1 MTGLQ
6 TKKVLDFNRLRKSS
20 DFIFMAISDNP
31 LNQNL
36 FMKPLIQKI
45 VASILFT
52 LFSISTV
59 YAQAPTQEQ
68 IDRFKRLPPA
78 QQQAL
83 ARSFGVD
90 FSDLD
95 GLLEENGGD
104 ETEAEPISG
113 NRRDLTKSGRNSNR
127 NLQGGQIPLNGFDLD
142 NIDPNDLEGLSGV
155 NDLLDG
161 FESNEEEDEL
171 KLFGHNIFNYG
182 AETFAPAEDIP
193 IPVNYLLGPG
203 DTIVIQLY
211 GKENATHTLK
221 LNREGQIQFPDIGPI
236 SLAGL
241 PFEAMQEKLTNVV
254 NEQMIGVK
262 SSITMGPLRTV
273 RVFVLG
279 EAEIPGS
286 YVVSSL
292 STMTNAIFASGGI
305 TEIGSLRNIQL
316 KRAGKVVARLD
327 LYDLLLR
334 GDTSDDSRLLP
345 GDVIFIPPVGK
356 TTGISGAVKRP
367 AIYEL
372 KNERTVADVIQLA
385 GGLLANAYAPASRI
399 ERISR
404 SGEKTL
410 VNIDISSPSG
420 RSFKVNDAD
429 IIQIQPTL
437 ETVND
442 TITLEGHVKREGD
455 FAWRKFMRFTDIV
468 PNADELLPNPDIVI
482 GLIQREEKITR
493 RTQVHLF
500 SPQQA
505 FASPQGPEDPLLQPR
520 DVITLFEYD
529 TNRVEILKELVD
541 RLKVQSNFSQRQQTI
556 RIYGSVRFPGEYPL
570 ATGNMSARELI
581 SLAGG
586 LTESAQGSGAEIT
599 RYDLNE
605 NRERVDLR
613 KDFDLTMENP
623 QLKAGDTLRIKQIPL
638 WQKRESVELTGEVIY
653 PGVYDLLPGETLLSV
668 IERAGGLTPYAYP
681 EGAIFSR
688 KELRLLEEE
697 RLENLKVKIAS
708 DLATANLEKSAA
720 KKEIDKAEADQI
732 LNSIESTK
740 ALGRMVIDLP
750 TILDRPK
757 KFDFELADGDKLE
770 IPRFKPSVTVV
781 GEIQHSTSHFYDARL
796 DIKDY
801 IDMSGGT
808 KQNAD
813 KKRIYVVKAN
823 GRVYAPASSAWF
835 KSNSKALQ
843 PGDTIVVPINTTKVD
858 SLTLWS
864 SVAQIVSSAA
874 LGIAALGNL

>member
-1 MTGLQ
+1 
-6 TKKVLDFNRLRKSS
+6 
-20 DFIFMAISDNP
+20 MAIFDTIRYQTS
-31 LNQNL
+31 LMKNL
-36 FMKPLIQKI
+36 IRKTLILL
-45 VASILFT
+45 AFT
-52 LFSISTV
+52 FFYSSV
-59 YAQAPTQEQ
+59 SQAQTPTPEQ
-68 IDRFKRLPPA
+68 IEKFRRLPPA

-90 FSDLD
+90 LSDVES
-95 GLLEENGGD
+95 LLENGGSD
-104 ETEAEPISG
+104 EAEAEPISG
-113 NRRDLTKSGRNSNR
+113 NRRDLAKKQSGRSR
-127 NLQGGQIPLNGFDLD
+127 NDQDNLDEGSLSDFDISKLGDLD
-142 NIDPNDLEGLSGV
+142 ISKLGDLTEKDPFRDSE
-155 NDLLDG
+155 
-161 FESNEEEDEL
+161 FEDEDGL

-211 GKENATHTLK
+211 GKENSTHTLK

-241 PFEAMQEKLTNVV
+241 PFEAMQNKLAEIVS
-254 NEQMIGVK
+254 EQMIGVK

-279 EAEIPGS
+279 EAQIPGS

-305 TEIGSLRNIQL
+305 TKIGSLRNIQL
-316 KRAGKVVARLD
+316 KRAGKLITRLD

-334 GDTSDDSRLLP
+334 GDTSNDSRLLP
-345 GDVIFIPPVGK
+345 GDVIFIPPLGK

-372 KNERTVADVIQLA
+372 KNERNVSDIIKLA
-385 GGLLANAYAPASRI
+385 GGLLPTAYAPASRI
-399 ERISR
+399 ERISK

-410 VNIDISSPSG
+410 VNIDISSSSG
-420 RSFKVNDAD
+420 RTYRVNDAD
-429 IIQIQPTL
+429 IIQILPTL
-437 ETVND
+437 DTVND
-442 TITLEGHVKREGD
+442 TVSLEGHVKRPGD
-455 FAWRKFMRFTDIV
+455 FAWRQQMHFTDIV
-468 PNADELLPNPDIVI
+468 PNADELLANPDLVI

-493 RTQVHLF
+493 KTQVQLF
-500 SPQQA
+500 SPKKA
-505 FASPQGPEDPLLQPR
+505 FAAPQGLDDPQLHPR
-520 DVITLFEYD
+520 DIVTLFEYE
-529 TNRVEILKELVD
+529 TNRVEILEDLVEK
-541 RLKVQSNFSQRQQTI
+541 LKIQSSFTQRQQTI
-556 RIYGSVRFPGEYPL
+556 QIYGSVRFPGEYPL
-570 ATGNMSARELI
+570 ATGDMSARELI

-605 NRERVDLR
+605 SRERINLR
-613 KDFDLTMENP
+613 KDFDLTVENP
-623 QLKAGDTLRIKQIPL
+623 ILKAGDTIRIKQIPL
-638 WQKRESVELTGEVIY
+638 WQKRESVELSGEVIY
-653 PGVYDLLPGETLLSV
+653 PGIYDLLPGETMLSV

-688 KELRLLEEE
+688 EELRLLEQD

-708 DLATANLEKSAA
+708 DLAASNLEKSAA

-732 LNSIESTK
+732 LGNIEKTE

-750 TILDRPK
+750 SILNRPK
-757 KFDFELADGDKLE
+757 KFDFELANGDKLE

-781 GEIQHSTSHFYDARL
+781 GEIQHSTSHFYDERL

-823 GRVYAPASSAWF
+823 GRVYAPSSSAWF

-843 PGDTIVVPINTTKVD
+843 PGDTIVVPINTRKVD

-864 SVAQIVSSAA
+864 SVANIVSSAA
-874 LGIAALGNL
+874 LGIAALSNL